1 MVFPIRLFI
10 VLILFNSIPM
20 ILMAKEIKY
29 NHNCIT
35 IPEIKKKVD
44 FTVLTPKKI
53 PDDWTLDTKTSPWLM
68 LHYMD
73 SKDTKLM
80 VAIDL
85 RKGFRISDDDFPH
98 RQQVDINGNKGY
110 FQEWEESGEVDKNGD
125 TITGG
130 LLNWV
135 QDGTYVE
142 MNSSR
147 LPKEKMLEFA
157 RSMD

>member
-1 MVFPIRLFI
+1 MIRLVI
-10 VLILFNSIPM
+10 VLILLNCYPM
-20 ILMAKEIKY
+20 IIMAKEIKY
-29 NHNCIT
+29 NHNSKT
-35 IPEIKKKVD
+35 ISEIQKEVD
-44 FTVLTPKKI
+44 FTVLTPKRI
-53 PDDWTLDTKTSPWLM
+53 PDDWTLDTKTSPWIM

-73 SKDTKLM
+73 SKDTKLI

-85 RKGFRISDDDFPH
+85 KKGFRLSDDDFPY
-98 RQQVDINGNKGY
+98 RQKVDINGNKGY
-110 FQEWEESGEVDKNGD
+110 FQKWEESGEVDKNGD

-147 LPKEKMLEFA
+147 LSKEQMLEIA
-157 RSMD
+157 RSMK